1 MKPFITGG
9 PLSPGSLLGTAV
21 SIVESKMHQLSGMR
35 QSSAYEFFN
44 LSSLRASRKE
54 TPRRLVRI

>member
-21 SIVESKMHQLSGMR
+21 SIVESKIHQLSGMR
-35 QSSAYEFFN
+35 QSSAHEFFN
-44 LSSLRASRKE
+44 LSSL
-54 TPRRLVRI
+54 